1 MPPTMNRPVI
11 DRDAELLEAL
21 RRREAT
27 AAERLVSTFGNRAY
41 RLAIGITGNRQD
53 AEEAVQDAF
62 WNVIQKIDTFRGD
75 AALGSW
81 IYRIAANAAYQ
92 RRSRRAR
99 RRHEISLD
107 EVLPPFHEDG
117 RHADS
122 IGDWTKDLA
131 EPAVQIELRTSLT
144 SALDELPGPL
154 PSRDHPARRRRLP
167 DGRCREL
174 SEHHGAHGKGSCA
187 PSPPLSSPASGRRH
201 VRGNLWRPERFLSG
215 HYGAIRRLKI
225 SNGGWRSSPKALPS
239 AEGPSTLSGSTVLAW
254 IAWGNHG
261 ARRVGH
267 LIASLGRAAR
277 ASRLAG

>member
-144 SALDELPGPL
+144 SALDELP
-154 PSRDHPARRRRLP
+154 DHYRAVIILHDVEGFPMA
-167 DGRCREL
+167 DV
-174 SEHHGAHGKGSCA
+174 
-187 PSPPLSSPASGRRH
+187 AS
-201 VRGNLWRPERFLSG
+201 FL
-215 HYGAIRRLKI
+215 
-225 SNGGWRSSPKALPS
+225 N
-239 AEGPSTLSGSTVLAW
+239 TTVPTAK
-254 IAWGNHG
+254 
-261 ARRVGH
+261 
-267 LIASLGRAAR
+267 AR
-277 ASRLAG
+277 AHRARLFLRQRLEAPCPGQPLAPRAVLERALWCDS